1 MKDQFR
7 ARQVALWLNLVPD
20 LVCKQLHDQ
29 IGLFQPL
36 FLKLIPTETYP
47 GLNPNFLFVLSC
59 ESVSSSIYSIILFFS
74 PIIGG
79 ELLLSSHSST
89 MLNLK
94 QGEKRA
100 ARI

>member
-36 FLKLIPTETYP
+36 FLNFIHTKTYP
-47 GLNPNFLFVLSC
+47 GLNPIFLFVFL
-59 ESVSSSIYSIILFFS
+59 
-74 PIIGG
+74 
-79 ELLLSSHSST
+79 
-89 MLNLK
+89 
-94 QGEKRA
+94 
-100 ARI
+100 

>member
-36 FLKLIPTETYP
+36 FLNFIRTQTYP
-47 GLNPNFLFVLSC
+47 GLNLSLCFLVRVSLVLFILSFC
-59 ESVSSSIYSIILFFS
+59 SSLRLS
-74 PIIGG
+74 G
-79 ELLLSSHSST
+79 E
-89 MLNLK
+89 NYFY
-94 QGEKRA
+94 R
-100 ARI
+100 RIRQQR

>member
-36 FLKLIPTETYP
+36 FLNSLRTETYP
-47 GLNPNFLFVLSC
+47 GLNPIFLFVFL
-59 ESVSSSIYSIILFFS
+59 
-74 PIIGG
+74 
-79 ELLLSSHSST
+79 
-89 MLNLK
+89 
-94 QGEKRA
+94 
-100 ARI
+100 